1 MPLPSGGVR
10 DCGAGR
16 FQQVADLLQEVR
28 LPDVHEVH
36 EGARLAD
43 PRCGARGFT
52 YYDLGDVRKCTII
65 SVNRVE

>member
-1 MPLPSGGVR
+1 MSLPSGGVR
-10 DCGAGR
+10 DCGACR
-16 FQQVADLLQEVR
+16 LQQVAGLLQEVR
-28 LPDVHEVH
+28 IHPVREVH

-52 YYDLGDVRKCTII
+52 YYDLGDVRKYTII